1 MTLHFLC
8 PRYTIVLVK
17 IDNKKEG
24 VLPSSSFVDFIET
37 LRYIFHSKD
46 TAVHMHKV
54 EPNGSGS

>member
-37 LRYIFHSKD
+37 LRDIF
-46 TAVHMHKV
+46 TAWIWMFIRI
-54 EPNGSGS
+54 E